1 MKHHRLS
8 YPDCI
13 LQNSMFLTLE
23 ESGFSFK
30 AFRVGQAF
38 TDVGWLSL
46 AESWHA
52 GADVFWFNIA
62 QKWWVQ

>member
-13 LQNSMFLTLE
+13 LQNSTFLMLE
-23 ESGFSFK
+23 ESGFCFN
-30 AFRVGQAF
+30 AFHIGRAF
-38 TDVGWLSL
+38 TDVGRLSL
-46 AESWHA
+46 AESGHA
-52 GADVFWFNIA
+52 GADVFWFSIA